1 VSKKV
6 GMLEPVELRDIWEH
20 EAKDFTTWLA
30 ENLDV
35 LDSQL
40 SELELELELDQTE
53 KSIGSFSADILATAK
68 GNSLVVIEN
77 QLTDTNH
84 KHLGQILTYAINA
97 KADAVLWISP
107 KPRPEHTAVMNWLS
121 NHTPI
126 DFHLVKVQAF
136 KIGES
141 DSAPLFTLV
150 SGSDEVTKGGA
161 KITEDLSKKQKK
173 HVKFLNQLIEKS
185 NEVNNIFSNVSGT
198 PASWISATTGIPGT
212 KFNFVIMASKARVR
226 LVFKARSMLEKDLAT
241 NDKRFEKVIA
251 KKDEIETAFGKKLIW
266 DFKEGRRHQHVDIM
280 VNKGGLH
287 DEDKWDEIQ
296 NSMVETMDKFS
307 KALLP
312 YVKKL

>member
-1 VSKKV
+1 VSKKIGV
-6 GMLEPVELRDIWEH
+6 LEPVELRDIWEH

-40 SELELELELDQTE
+40 NELELELELDQTE

-97 KADAVLWISP
+97 KADIVLWISP

-121 NHTPI
+121 DHTPI
-126 DFHLVKVQAF
+126 AFHLVKVQAF

-161 KITEDLSKKQKK
+161 KITGDLTKKQRMRL
-173 HVKFLNQLIEKS
+173 KFWEQLLEKS
-185 NEVNNIFSNVSGT
+185 NAVTNLFSNWNPTTMGWM
-198 PASWISATTGIPGT
+198 AATTGKPKT
-212 KFNFVIMASKARVR
+212 KFVYDLMQSEARVKMDFHA
-226 LVFKARSMLEKDLAT
+226 VSIDE
-241 NDKRFEKVIA
+241 NDKEKNNKRYEKILA
-251 KKDEIETAFGKKLIW
+251 KKDEIEKAFGKKLVW
-266 DFKEGRRHQHVDIM
+266 DFKEDRKVQRIYTLI
-280 VNKGGLH
+280 KGGLA
-287 DEDKWDEIQ
+287 DEDKWDKIQ
-296 NSMVETMDKFS
+296 DEMIATMDKFS

-312 YVKKL
+312 HIKKL